1 MFNQIEVCGLV
12 INFIIY
18 IFMILPIILISFKKS
33 IYTSKKIFL
42 LFLIFSIVLETIF
55 SLILYNFS
63 RNIFS
68 LFTSTTGI
76 INYSIYA
83 SKILFISSSLYSF
96 KILIPAYISIE
107 SRKKTAILV
116 LSKITVNL
124 IFIFIGY
131 SIFNTKGIL
140 YSFPLCDIIFY
151 IIYFKFFLNIF
162 R

>member
-1 MFNQIEVCGLV
+1 MFNQVEVCGLV

>member
-1 MFNQIEVCGLV
+1 MFNQVEVCGLV

-140 YSFPLCDIIFY
+140 Y
-151 IIYFKFFLNIF
+151 
-162 R
+162 